1 VVFAEGVYPVEELW
15 LRCPCSRNLAKV
27 VQEAA
32 EVASPR
38 GYNGYTHRGLWIIR
52 PSGVDRRAHGAG
64 DPGPDRTDTFTC
76 KCRSQRTRRPTVHT
90 MSGRR
95 LAQLWDE
102 NIGDPSRVVRVT
114 IEYR

>member
-1 VVFAEGVYPVEELW
+1 MEVLW

-38 GYNGYTHRGLWIIR
+38 GYNGYTHRGLRIINL
-52 PSGVDRRAHGAG
+52 PGVDSRTHGAYN
-64 DPGPDRTDTFTC
+64 PSPDRTDTFMC
-76 KCRSQRTRRPTVHT
+76 KCRSPRTRRPTVHT
-90 MSGRR
+90 LSGRR
-95 LAQLWDE
+95 VAQLWDE
-102 NIGDPSRVVRVT
+102 NVGDLSRVVRVT